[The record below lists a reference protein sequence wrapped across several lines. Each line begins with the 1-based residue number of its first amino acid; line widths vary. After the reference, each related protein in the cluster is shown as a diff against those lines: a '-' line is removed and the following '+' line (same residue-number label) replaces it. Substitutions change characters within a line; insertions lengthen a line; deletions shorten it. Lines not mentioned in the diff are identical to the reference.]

1 MDRLFSKGFIG
12 SMELKNR
19 IVMPPMGTCF
29 ANTDGTIC
37 QRLLNYY
44 ERRAIGGVGLIIVE
58 ASAVA
63 TEKGHSF
70 PAEIGIYH
78 DKFIPG
84 LSELAGAVKKHGV
97 RAAIQLHHAGSQA
110 TSRVTGKQPVAP
122 SAIPYRPGAEI
133 PTELSL
139 GEVEELIESFVSG
152 AERAEKAGFNAVEV
166 HGGHGYLINQF
177 LSRRTNKRADKYGG
191 STENRARFALEI
203 VKGIKSRLGENFPVL
218 FRISADEYVPGGM
231 DLDGTKKIVPLLEE
245 AGIDALHVSAG
256 TYQSVQWIIQPGKME
271 YKCLAHLSEG
281 IKKIARIPVI
291 AVGRINSPQLAEQVL
306 RDNQADLVSMG
317 RALIADPDLP
327 AKAEAKNFEMIRPCI
342 GCNSCIDRLFKSLPL
357 QCAVNPEA
365 GIERHEE
372 TAASEKRSIVI
383 VGAGPAG
390 MHAAACLSEHGHR
403 VRLYE
408 KSRDLGGSLVLAS
421 LFPWKKDVAGLIG
434 YYRNRLKASGAELV
448 FSKEV
453 TAEVASQLKQE
464 GFQVFILS
472 TGGKPIIPEIER
484 VNTKL
489 VLDLTDVLNGNVK
502 VGHKVVVIGG
512 GSTGCEVALYLAEA
526 GHKVTIVE
534 KMDKWGQGV
543 GSTWKWSVFGPGFE
557 RLGVELFTGSICKKV
572 GDCFVELESYK
583 GLLRIPMDN
592 VIIATGVLPLVSS
605 NANLCG
611 SFAGEHHQIGD
622 CVQPGSIRDAIIGA
636 ENIIKKLN

>member
-1 MDRLFSKGFIG
+1 
-12 SMELKNR
+12 
-19 IVMPPMGTCF
+19 
-29 ANTDGTIC
+29 
-37 QRLLNYY
+37 
-44 ERRAIGGVGLIIVE
+44 
-58 ASAVA
+58 
-63 TEKGHSF
+63 
-70 PAEIGIYH
+70 
-78 DKFIPG
+78 
-84 LSELAGAVKKHGV
+84 
-97 RAAIQLHHAGSQA
+97 
-110 TSRVTGKQPVAP
+110 
-122 SAIPYRPGAEI
+122 
-133 PTELSL
+133 
-139 GEVEELIESFVSG
+139 
-152 AERAEKAGFNAVEV
+152 
-166 HGGHGYLINQF
+166 
-177 LSRRTNKRADKYGG
+177 
-191 STENRARFALEI
+191 
-203 VKGIKSRLGENFPVL
+203 
-218 FRISADEYVPGGM
+218 
-231 DLDGTKKIVPLLEE
+231 
-245 AGIDALHVSAG
+245 
-256 TYQSVQWIIQPGKME
+256 
-271 YKCLAHLSEG
+271 
-281 IKKIARIPVI
+281 
-291 AVGRINSPQLAEQVL
+291 
-306 RDNQADLVSMG
+306 
-317 RALIADPDLP
+317 
-327 AKAEAKNFEMIRPCI
+327 
-342 GCNSCIDRLFKSLPL
+342 
-357 QCAVNPEA
+357 
-365 GIERHEE
+365 
-372 TAASEKRSIVI
+372 
-383 VGAGPAG
+383 
-390 MHAAACLSEHGHR
+390 
-403 VRLYE
+403 
-408 KSRDLGGSLVLAS
+408 
-421 LFPWKKDVAGLIG
+421 VAGLIG